1 MDESNFVPDGW
12 LDDDP
17 TPEVEA
23 LDPRAVNDDPP
34 VQSQSFSSKREKERA
49 ASFSLEVYTCSDGGT
64 SFTALG
70 SSASTSGVGSSS
82 NQPSGTNLDSSVS
95 PAVA

>member
-1 MDESNFVPDGW
+1 MDESNFVPDGWPW

-34 VQSQSFSSKREKERA
+34 SLHVPPGKKKS
-49 ASFSLEVYTCSDGGT
+49 SFSL
-64 SFTALG
+64 
-70 SSASTSGVGSSS
+70 
-82 NQPSGTNLDSSVS
+82 
-95 PAVA
+95 

>member
-1 MDESNFVPDGW
+1 MPDGW

-34 VQSQSFSSKREKERA
+34 
-49 ASFSLEVYTCSDGGT
+49 SLHVYTSREEEA
-64 SFTALG
+64 AL
-70 SSASTSGVGSSS
+70 SLS
-82 NQPSGTNLDSSVS
+82 L
-95 PAVA
+95 